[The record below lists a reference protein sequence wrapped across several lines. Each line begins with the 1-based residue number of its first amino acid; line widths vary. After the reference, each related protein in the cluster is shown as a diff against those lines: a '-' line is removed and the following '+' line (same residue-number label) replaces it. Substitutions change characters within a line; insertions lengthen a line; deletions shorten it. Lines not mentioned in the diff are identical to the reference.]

1 MERVLM
7 IVAEPFYPWRGVS
20 LRTRHA
26 ATALAGLGYT
36 VDLLALP
43 GDDPPEM
50 SGVRVVR
57 VPKVPFVRPVCAN
70 GLSVRG
76 IYRLLTTVWALI
88 LALRNRYRFI
98 HGVDA
103 TWSVAW
109 LAGRVGGAAL
119 VFDQSTAPAGT
130 APTFWERF
138 AWRRAAVVITP
149 DPAVVGRMRAL
160 HRESRVCLLD
170 DIPGTWQETPTA
182 SAAQARERLNLSPEM
197 FVVTYVGSF
206 RKHQGVDLVFNAWS
220 AIMQAEPCARLVMV
234 GGAPHEIAAAHA
246 LLERAELAD
255 KVIFLGQIPASEL
268 VNVLVASDVLVAP
281 RRTGTH
287 APMKVLDYL
296 RAGRAIIATDCVA
309 NRRALTSACAL
320 FVPPT
325 VEALASGVL
334 LLLNDASRRGAMGEA
349 GRCRAASNFSFDAF
363 QAGLRRC
370 YDYVALKQKEM
381 A

>member
-1 MERVLM
+1 M

-20 LRTRHA
+20 LRARHT
-26 ATALAGLGYT
+26 ATALAGLGYA

-43 GDDPPEM
+43 GSGPPEM
-50 SGVRVVR
+50 PGVRVVR
-57 VPKVPFVRPVCAN
+57 VPQVPFIRPV
-70 GLSVRG
+70 GSHGVSVRG
-76 IYRLLTTVWALI
+76 IYRLLTLAWALV
-88 LALRNRYRFI
+88 LALRNRYRFV

-103 TWSVAW
+103 TWFTAW

-119 VFDQSTAPAGT
+119 VFDQSTAPVKASP
-130 APTFWERF
+130 AFWERF
-138 AWRRAAVVITP
+138 AWRRAAAVITP
-149 DPAVVGRMRAL
+149 DPAVVDRMRAL
-160 HRESRVCLLD
+160 HRESRVCLVD

-182 SAAQARERLNLSPEM
+182 SVAEARERLGLAPELL
-197 FVVTYVGSF
+197 VVTYVGSF
-206 RKHQGVDLVFNAWS
+206 RKYQGVDLVFNAWP
-220 AIMQAEPCARLVMV
+220 AIVRAEPGTRLVMV
-234 GGAPHEIAAAHA
+234 GGTSQEIAAAHA
-246 LLERAELAD
+246 LLELADMAD
-255 KVIFLGQIPASEL
+255 KVIFLGQIPAAEL
-268 VNVLVASDVLVAP
+268 VDVLAASDVLVAP

-325 VEALASGVL
+325 VEALADGVL
-334 LLLNDASRRGAMGEA
+334 LLLRDANRRAALGEA
-349 GRCRAASNFSFDAF
+349 GCRRAAHNFSFNVF

-370 YDYVALKQKEM
+370 YDYVALKQREM